1 MTPNIVLRPR
11 SHARRAQL
19 LVVLAIRCVAAAGL
33 LLDAWIHADLAPH
46 YDVVQA
52 DISEG
57 TLFRLETAAAAV
69 AAFLVLAWWRWFTAA
84 FAFLVAASAITAL
97 LLSTYTNPG
106 EIGPL
111 PNMYEPTWF
120 TEKAV
125 ALVAEAVAATA
136 AFGILVMHIVR
147 RRASRY

>member
-1 MTPNIVLRPR
+1 MTSNIVLRPR
-11 SHARRAQL
+11 SHAARAQL
-19 LVVLAIRCVAAAGL
+19 LVMLAIRCVAAAGL
-33 LLDAWIHADLAPH
+33 LIDAWIHADLAPH

-57 TLFRLETAAAAV
+57 TLFRLETAAAAG
-69 AAFLVLAWWRWFTAA
+69 AAFFVLVWWRWYTAA
-84 FAFLVAASAITAL
+84 FAFLVAVSAITAL

-120 TEKAV
+120 AEKTTAFIV
-125 ALVAEAVAATA
+125 EVVAAIA
-136 AFGILVMHIVR
+136 AFGILVVHIVR